1 MSNLIA
7 DRSANP
13 DFATLLIKARKE
25 VYTLLGGRSLTSV
38 FGEGYDFAELREYR
52 PGDDVRKINW
62 NITAKTGTPYVKE
75 LHALKELS
83 VALAVIAD
91 GSVYAGKTNAKQR
104 TMAEAAAILGY
115 AALYGNDLFE
125 GFAFLPETTLRTYPT
140 KETLPMERFVSA
152 FAKSEL
158 LHTRNDTQKA
168 LDTLFGLLQ
177 RPSLLFVIA
186 DFLDPVDLSLLA
198 QKHDVVAIVVRDP
211 AEIAPPQRTRH
222 TFRDPRTG
230 ESFERTLSAS
240 LFKRYRANYL
250 AHEERLL
257 RHFYAHNIRY
267 ALLRSDKETL
277 AQLLAL
283 SRR

>member
-1 MSNLIA
+1 M
-7 DRSANP
+7 NP
-13 DFATLLIKARKE
+13 NVGALLLKARKE
-25 VYTLLGGRSLTSV
+25 VYTLLSGRSLASR

-62 NITAKTGTPYVKE
+62 NITAKTGTPYIKE

-83 VALAVIAD
+83 VALAIVAD
-91 GSVYAGKTNAKQR
+91 GSVYAGKTNTKQR

-125 GFAFLPETTLRTYPT
+125 GFAFLPEITLRTYPT
-140 KETLPMERFVSA
+140 KEMPPLEHFIEA
-152 FAKSEL
+152 FANTEL
-158 LHTRNDTQKA
+158 LHTEQKTQHA
-168 LDTLFGLLQ
+168 LDVLFGLLP

-198 QKHDVVAIVVRDP
+198 QKHDVIARVVRDP
-211 AEIAPPQRTRH
+211 AEIIPPRATPY
-222 TFRDPRTG
+222 TFRNPRTG
-230 ESFERTLSAS
+230 EHFERTLSSS
-240 LFKRYRANYL
+240 LYKRYEARYL

-267 ALLRSDKETL
+267 AFLRSDKETF
-277 AQLLAL
+277 AQLFTLL
-283 SRR
+283 GR